1 MIARKGSVPR
11 PLLEL
16 IVENNT
22 WIGAPIVR
30 RALLGNPRVSSEAI
44 LKLLRL
50 TPKHELK
57 SIQKTNTYSM
67 QVREAAKRVLEN
79 A

>member
-22 WIGAPIVR
+22 WIAAPIVR